1 MIQSVNLYTEDMRPR
16 RDSLTL
22 NQITLTALLALA
34 IVVLGSAYA
43 GGKADNAIAAR
54 QVADARVV
62 ALRDNVASAAE
73 TLKTRTQD
81 PQLQAELDRMSST
94 LRSRDDLITQ
104 VEQLAQQTAQGFSPL
119 FLGLAR
125 QRVEG
130 VWLTAL
136 EVDRNSGNL
145 ALEGLTTD
153 GSLVPFYLERLRAE
167 EAFAGQRFRHFKIGL
182 IALTLIVAI
191 LLLGWRLQIAPG
203 LEQARQAR
211 AQARSLQAESQTL
224 SAQLAVLEAELA
236 LDPNQPLRQQRQRL
250 QARLEELQTQ
260 LESLTGG
267 LVSPEAMVVLL
278 RQMLTRHKG
287 LTLES
292 VGHDPAQPVRGAQ
305 DKDGP
310 VGLYSHGVSV
320 TVSGR
325 YFELVEYLREL
336 EALDDRLG
344 WSALKYDVEEWPRG
358 RLQIRLKTLSL
369 SEEWLGV

>member
-1 MIQSVNLYTEDMRPR
+1 M
-16 RDSLTL
+16 TL
-22 NQITLTALLALA
+22 ADRWTAL
-34 IVVLGSAYA
+34 G
-43 GGKADNAIAAR
+43 AR
-54 QVADARVV
+54 FLSLQ
-62 ALRDNVASAAE
+62 
-73 TLKTRTQD
+73 TR
-81 PQLQAELDRMSST
+81 
-94 LRSRDDLITQ
+94 
-104 VEQLAQQTAQGFSPL
+104 
-119 FLGLAR
+119 
-125 QRVEG
+125 
-130 VWLTAL
+130 
-136 EVDRNSGNL
+136 
-145 ALEGLTTD
+145 
-153 GSLVPFYLERLRAE
+153 ER
-167 EAFAGQRFRHFKIGL
+167 GL